1 MPNAESLATLAQLK
15 LIQTTDDDRTAGDAM
30 KLPAALRTQ
39 VNGDFTKLDEA
50 DAATAATEG
59 DRAGG
64 SATARAALTK
74 LAELLHEGYKFIDA
88 IRGTKIT
95 DAQRRGV
102 FAAYG
107 WVSGNLGRFGDARVI
122 GLSRLAVKDHEDL
135 HAEWRYPADLVAD
148 LVAQLGIFDANT
160 GAATGGGRQGA
171 TKTRN
176 TVLDDA
182 GTSLAQVRFYYCSA
196 SRDTD
201 QTPEL
206 AAIGFQPRRDMG
218 AVVQAKA
225 AAVVPAGGS

>member
-1 MPNAESLATLAQLK
+1 MSC
-15 LIQTTDDDRTAGDAM
+15 I
-30 KLPAALRTQ
+30 
-39 VNGDFTKLDEA
+39 
-50 DAATAATEG
+50 
-59 DRAGG
+59 
-64 SATARAALTK
+64 AR
-74 LAELLHEGYKFIDA
+74 
-88 IRGTKIT
+88 R
-95 DAQRRGV
+95 
-102 FAAYG
+102 
-107 WVSGNLGRFGDARVI
+107 LGRSCSTISRELKRNRYPTDGRYRAYHAARMARGRRSRARSGSRFG
-122 GLSRLAVKDHEDL
+122 AVKDHEDL

-206 AAIGFQPRRDMG
+206 AAIGFQPRRDVG